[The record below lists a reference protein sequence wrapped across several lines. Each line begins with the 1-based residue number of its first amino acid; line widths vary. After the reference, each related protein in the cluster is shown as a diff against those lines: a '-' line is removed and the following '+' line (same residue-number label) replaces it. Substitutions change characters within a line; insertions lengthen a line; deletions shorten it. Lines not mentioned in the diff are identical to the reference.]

1 MFKQVDAFSSGCS
14 IFMGAGKLMF
24 SVADAIFSW
33 VQGSI
38 FEDRQKKA
46 KEMKNGTKGL
56 VKGQNLSKI

>member
-14 IFMGAGKLMF
+14 IFMGAGKLML

-38 FEDRQKKA
+38 FEDRQKK
-46 KEMKNGTKGL
+46 
-56 VKGQNLSKI
+56 SKRDEK